1 LETEYYGDSRSSHR
15 KGGSFGRKPAPKHT
29 SGAAFAGKAIM
40 RWHEH
45 ERAAMAEPIRIL
57 LVDDEEM
64 FLQSIARVLKRK
76 GLDVHTAPS
85 GPAALKMLG
94 QGRFDVIVLDV
105 RMPEMDGLTALGEI
119 RRLDPDL
126 PVVVLSGHIQLEQ
139 VGKAVCGGAYE
150 VLLKPCPIETL
161 VTAIENA
168 CERKAIARECQ

>member
-1 LETEYYGDSRSSHR
+1 
-15 KGGSFGRKPAPKHT
+15 
-29 SGAAFAGKAIM
+29 
-40 RWHEH
+40 
-45 ERAAMAEPIRIL
+45 MAEPIRIL

-94 QGRFDVIVLDV
+94 EGRFDVIVLDV

-119 RRLDPDL
+119 RRLDPNL

-139 VGKAVCGGAYE
+139 VGKAVCGGACE

-168 CERKAIARECQ
+168 CERKAIARECK

>member
-1 LETEYYGDSRSSHR
+1 METSTWVPLRRGVRREGDQALARAR
-15 KGGSFGRKPAPKHT
+15 
-29 SGAAFAGKAIM
+29 
-40 RWHEH
+40 

-105 RMPEMDGLTALGEI
+105 RMPEMDGLTALAEI
-119 RRLDPDL
+119 RRLDPNL

-139 VGKAVCGGAYE
+139 VGKAVCGGACE

-161 VTAIENA
+161 ITAIENA
-168 CERKAIARECQ
+168 CERKAIARECK